1 MEATQPFKQKCYD
14 VMLAV
19 TRTPGGIPMHTV
31 PMSGITRD
39 ELKYLA
45 FVHGGDSIVQTS
57 IKFVGE
63 KVVEMAVR
71 ADAGPK
77 EGQEILVPVT
87 SQMQEFV
94 RIAKKYDM
102 TSELIG
108 LGKSRQRVEEC
119 FKVRLD
125 DFDDSIL
132 AVADPLSVAE
142 EMAARAELAALEEA
156 TRPTAKAA

>member
-1 MEATQPFKQKCYD
+1 VEAQEFKQKTYD
-14 VMLAV
+14 VSLALE
-19 TRTPGGIPMHTV
+19 RTVGGQPLHTV
-31 PMSGITRD
+31 PMTGITRD
-39 ELKYLA
+39 ELKFLA
-45 FVHGGDSIVQTS
+45 FVHGGDSIVQNT

-63 KVVEMAVR
+63 KVVERSER
-71 ADAGPK
+71 AMSGPK
-77 EGQEILVPVT
+77 EGQEVFVPVR
-87 SQMQEFV
+87 SQMEEYV

-108 LGKSRQRVEEC
+108 LGNSRKRVEEC

-132 AVADPLSVAE
+132 SVADPLAVAE
-142 EMAARAELAALEEA
+142 QAAMAAELAALEEA